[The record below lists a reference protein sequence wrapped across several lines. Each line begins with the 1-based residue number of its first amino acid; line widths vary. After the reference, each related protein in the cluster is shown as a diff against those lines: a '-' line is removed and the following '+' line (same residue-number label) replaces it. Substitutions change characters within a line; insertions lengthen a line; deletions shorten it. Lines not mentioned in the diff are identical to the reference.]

1 MWQCAPVGGSGVF
14 TSLIDL
20 DTGDT
25 VAELRAADVTAISS
39 NGCGVQL
46 DRNGGR
52 SIVTP
57 EGSRVLPAAVR
68 TAWIAPDASAAVLV
82 DTGSAASLVRLDV
95 DSGADEVDEPVT
107 LGDVDGLVAFL
118 DR

>member
-1 MWQCAPVGGSGVF
+1 
-14 TSLIDL
+14 
-20 DTGDT
+20 
-25 VAELRAADVTAISS
+25 
-39 NGCGVQL
+39 VQL

-57 EGSRVLPAAVR
+57 GGSTVLPAAVR

-82 DTGSAASLVRLDV
+82 DTASGASLVRLD
-95 DSGADEVDEPVT
+95 DDNGTDEIAEPVS